1 MTSIQTSAELRMNI
15 RRAFDGME
23 VEKLQLQGPSGQ
35 ETDHYGIFMK
45 ETGECLPR
53 AFKSS
58 YHPHTLQQVEDLA
71 CEAFSAIGQEVTL
84 ETSWNNGHV
93 LGLRTVEKISVKNE
107 QFSPEIKIIAK
118 YDGTCGFKA
127 LGGMFRMICSNGLV
141 IPVEN
146 TANMKR
152 SERHTRSL
160 DLNLK
165 LIQEQMSILMSGYRQ
180 QFRTIEKMM
189 DNFNVSS
196 ELFLTKIFGERPTD
210 AGRKQTIYDNRQVS
224 IDSIVATELGQLGMS
239 KPSGWVLANAI
250 QAHYQ
255 RKQQRTKDYLV
266 AADNA
271 NDRKD
276 VAAGFELALAT
287 A

>member
-71 CEAFSAIGQEVTL
+71 CGAFSAIGKEVELT
-84 ETSWNNGHV
+84 TAWDNGHV
-93 LGLRTVEKISVKNE
+93 VGLRTIEKISVKNE
-107 QFSPEIKIIAK
+107 QFSPEVKIIAK

-127 LGGMFRMICSNGLV
+127 LGGMFRMICSNGIV
-141 IPVEN
+141 IPVEGAK
-146 TANMKR
+146 TVKR

-165 LIQEQMSILMSGYRQ
+165 LVEDQMSVVMASYRS
-180 QFRTIEKMM
+180 QFQTIEKMM
-189 DNFNVSS
+189 DNFSFTT
-196 ELFLTKIFGERPTD
+196 ERFLTKIFGDRPED
-210 AGRKQTIYDNRQVS
+210 AGRKQTIYDNRQESVKG
-224 IDSIVATELGQLGMS
+224 IVTAEMNQLGMS
-239 KPSGWVLANAI
+239 SPSGWVLANAI

-255 RKQQRTKDYLV
+255 RKQQRNRDYLV
-266 AADNA
+266 ATDKA
-271 NDRKD
+271 NERKD
-276 VAAGFELALAT
+276 VTAGFELALAT